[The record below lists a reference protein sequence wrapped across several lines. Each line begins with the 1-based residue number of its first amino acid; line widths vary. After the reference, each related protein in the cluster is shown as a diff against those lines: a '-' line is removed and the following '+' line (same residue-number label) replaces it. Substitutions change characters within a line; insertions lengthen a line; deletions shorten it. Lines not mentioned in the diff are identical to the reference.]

1 MLIEMGA
8 VKDKS
13 VDISEVIG
21 LTPLVG
27 EVSPGV
33 GDGELKYL
41 LTVVF
46 GLVSIDVVVL
56 VGGDPLCRSVL
67 DAGFVF
73 RFRHCLQ
80 IDWELYKK
88 RS

>member
-1 MLIEMGA
+1 M
-8 VKDKS
+8 
-13 VDISEVIG
+13 
-21 LTPLVG
+21 VG

-33 GDGELKYL
+33 GNGELKYL

-56 VGGDPLCRSVL
+56 VGGDPLGRGVL

>member
-46 GLVSIDVVVL
+46 RPVSIDVMVL
-56 VGGDPLCRSVL
+56 VGGDPLCWSVL
-67 DAGFVF
+67 DTGLVL
-73 RFRHCLQ
+73 RL
-80 IDWELYKK
+80 
-88 RS
+88 